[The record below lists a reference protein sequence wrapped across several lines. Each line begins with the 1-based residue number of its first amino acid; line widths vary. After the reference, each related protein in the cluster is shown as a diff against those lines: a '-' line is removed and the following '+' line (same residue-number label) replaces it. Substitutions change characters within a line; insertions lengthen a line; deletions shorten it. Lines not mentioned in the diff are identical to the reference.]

1 MHQEIQEK
9 IYQELLDVLG
19 ADRPVE
25 YNDLSK
31 LVYMEKVIKEVLRLF
46 PPVPIVARVAEDEFE
61 LDGNIVPKAHNLCFI
76 L

>member
-19 ADRPVE
+19 ADR
-25 YNDLSK
+25 
-31 LVYMEKVIKEVLRLF
+31 RLF